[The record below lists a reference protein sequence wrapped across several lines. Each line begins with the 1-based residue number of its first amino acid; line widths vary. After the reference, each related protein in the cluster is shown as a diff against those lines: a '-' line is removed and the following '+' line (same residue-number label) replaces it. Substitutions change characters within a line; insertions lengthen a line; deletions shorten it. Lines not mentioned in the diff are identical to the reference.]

1 MKHRQILRLG
11 LGILLPLL
19 LCLTLLPMTVLAA
32 TPEETADFTI
42 GDGSAAL
49 ALLNAAKTAGAEDST
64 WENNT
69 LTLNGVDF
77 TSNADIA
84 VILPGGATIE
94 LVGDNT
100 ITNANS
106 NTGKESSYGIYVEGN
121 LTIGGS
127 GTLTVTGGM
136 SVFSDGIYVSSYYN
150 GESRVGGR
158 LTITGGTVTAR
169 GGKAKYSY
177 GIYTDGGVTISG
189 GKVEAIGATTDNG
202 SSIGVDTNKDVVI
215 TGGTVTA
222 RGSEAAD
229 NSFGIRTGYNFSLT
243 ISGGT
248 LTATSDTANYS
259 YGIYTKGG
267 VTISGGH
274 VIAQTLAK
282 TASFASA
289 LSSKPDLSKY
299 AGYQWCII
307 PNGKFT
313 SSTDTAYTYN
323 ASHTYVEFAKGSA
336 VTTYTVS
343 FNANG
348 GSGSM
353 DAVTGVSGSYTLP
366 ANGFTAPYGKQFKGW
381 AVSAGGT
388 VITNTS
394 IAVTENT
401 TLYAVW
407 EDIPVTTYTVTFNAN
422 GGSVTPAG
430 AEAGE
435 DGKPESLPTPTREG
449 YTFDGWFTAADGGEK
464 VTTDT
469 VFEQNTTI
477 YAHWTQNVIPPAP
490 ETKYTVT
497 LDANGGS
504 VTPAGAETGEDGKP
518 ESLPT
523 PTREGYTFD
532 GWFTAA
538 DGGEKVTADTVFEQN
553 TTIYAHWTKEST
565 GVNSDDSS
573 SGSGSGDNTG
583 GGSLPSDK
591 PDSGKAQTDDTAM
604 PMVMVGVAILALAA
618 LVVLVVLFVMKKRQS
633 RKG

>member
-1 MKHRQILRLG
+1 M
-11 LGILLPLL
+11 
-19 LCLTLLPMTVLAA
+19 
-32 TPEETADFTI
+32 
-42 GDGSAAL
+42 
-49 ALLNAAKTAGAEDST
+49 
-64 WENNT
+64 
-69 LTLNGVDF
+69 DF
-77 TSNADIA
+77 TSTADIA

-106 NTGKESSYGIYVEGN
+106 NTCEESSYGIYVEGN

-177 GIYTDGGVTISG
+177 GIYTD
-189 GKVEAIGATTDNG
+189 
-202 SSIGVDTNKDVVI
+202 
-215 TGGTVTA
+215 
-222 RGSEAAD
+222 
-229 NSFGIRTGYNFSLT
+229 
-243 ISGGT
+243 
-248 LTATSDTANYS
+248 
-259 YGIYTKGG
+259 GG

-381 AVSAGGT
+381 STSAGGT

-394 IAVTENT
+394 ITVTENT

-407 EDIPVTTYTVTFNAN
+407 EDIPVTTYTVTFDAN

-430 AEAGE
+430 AETGE

-477 YAHWTQNVIPPAP
+477 YAHWT
-490 ETKYTVT
+490 
-497 LDANGGS
+497 
-504 VTPAGAETGEDGKP
+504 
-518 ESLPT
+518 
-523 PTREGYTFD
+523 
-532 GWFTAA
+532 
-538 DGGEKVTADTVFEQN
+538 
-553 TTIYAHWTKEST
+553 KESS

-573 SGSGSGDNTG
+573 SGSGSGDSTG
-583 GGSLPSDK
+583 SGSLPSDK
-591 PDSGKAQTDDTAM
+591 PDSGKALTDDTAM

>member
-1 MKHRQILRLG
+1 M
-11 LGILLPLL
+11 
-19 LCLTLLPMTVLAA
+19 
-32 TPEETADFTI
+32 
-42 GDGSAAL
+42 
-49 ALLNAAKTAGAEDST
+49 
-64 WENNT
+64 
-69 LTLNGVDF
+69 DF
-77 TSNADIA
+77 TSTADIA

-106 NTGKESSYGIYVEGN
+106 NTCEESSYGIYVEGN

-158 LTITGGTVTAR
+158 LT
-169 GGKAKYSY
+169 
-177 GIYTDGGVTISG
+177 
-189 GKVEAIGATTDNG
+189 
-202 SSIGVDTNKDVVI
+202 I

-336 VTTYTVS
+336 VTTYIVS

-394 IAVTENT
+394 ITVTENT

-407 EDIPVTTYTVTFNAN
+407 EDIPVTTYTVTFDAN

-430 AEAGE
+430 AETGE

-477 YAHWTQNVIPPAP
+477 YAHWT
-490 ETKYTVT
+490 
-497 LDANGGS
+497 
-504 VTPAGAETGEDGKP
+504 
-518 ESLPT
+518 
-523 PTREGYTFD
+523 
-532 GWFTAA
+532 
-538 DGGEKVTADTVFEQN
+538 
-553 TTIYAHWTKEST
+553 KESS

-573 SGSGSGDNTG
+573 SGSGSGDSTG
-583 GGSLPSDK
+583 GGK
-591 PDSGKAQTDDTAM
+591 PAQ
-604 PMVMVGVAILALAA
+604 
-618 LVVLVVLFVMKKRQS
+618 R
-633 RKG
+633 

>member
-1 MKHRQILRLG
+1 M
-11 LGILLPLL
+11 
-19 LCLTLLPMTVLAA
+19 
-32 TPEETADFTI
+32 
-42 GDGSAAL
+42 
-49 ALLNAAKTAGAEDST
+49 
-64 WENNT
+64 
-69 LTLNGVDF
+69 
-77 TSNADIA
+77 
-84 VILPGGATIE
+84 
-94 LVGDNT
+94 
-100 ITNANS
+100 
-106 NTGKESSYGIYVEGN
+106 
-121 LTIGGS
+121 
-127 GTLTVTGGM
+127 
-136 SVFSDGIYVSSYYN
+136 
-150 GESRVGGR
+150 
-158 LTITGGTVTAR
+158 
-169 GGKAKYSY
+169 
-177 GIYTDGGVTISG
+177 
-189 GKVEAIGATTDNG
+189 
-202 SSIGVDTNKDVVI
+202 VI

-490 ETKYTVT
+490 ETKFTVT
-497 LDANGGS
+497 FDANGGS

-573 SGSGSGDNTG
+573 SGSGSGNNTG

>member
-77 TSNADIA
+77 TSTADIA

-136 SVFSDGIYVSSYYN
+136 SLFSDGIYVSSYYN

-202 SSIGVDTNKDVVI
+202 SSIGIDTNKDVVI

-248 LTATSDTANYS
+248 LAATSDTANYS

-336 VTTYTVS
+336 VTTYTV
-343 FNANG
+343 
-348 GSGSM
+348 
-353 DAVTGVSGSYTLP
+353 
-366 ANGFTAPYGKQFKGW
+366 
-381 AVSAGGT
+381 
-388 VITNTS
+388 
-394 IAVTENT
+394 
-401 TLYAVW
+401 
-407 EDIPVTTYTVTFNAN
+407 TFDAN

-435 DGKPESLPTPTREG
+435 DGKPASLPTPTREG

-477 YAHWTQNVIPPAP
+477 YAHWT
-490 ETKYTVT
+490 
-497 LDANGGS
+497 
-504 VTPAGAETGEDGKP
+504 
-518 ESLPT
+518 
-523 PTREGYTFD
+523 
-532 GWFTAA
+532 
-538 DGGEKVTADTVFEQN
+538 
-553 TTIYAHWTKEST
+553 KEST
-565 GVNSDDSS
+565 GVNTDDGS
-573 SGSGSGDNTG
+573 SGSGSGDSTG
-583 GGSLPSDK
+583 SGSLPSDK
-591 PDSGKAQTDDTAM
+591 PDSGKALTDDTAM
-604 PMVMVGVAILALAA
+604 PMVMVGVTILAMAA

>member
-490 ETKYTVT
+490 ETKFTVT
-497 LDANGGS
+497 FDANGGS

>member
-77 TSNADIA
+77 TSTADIA

-106 NTGKESSYGIYVEGN
+106 NTGEESSYGIYVEGN

-136 SVFSDGIYVSSYYN
+136 SVYSDGIYVSSYYN

-189 GKVEAIGATTDNG
+189 GQVEAIGATTDNG
-202 SSIGVDTNKDVVI
+202 SSIGIDTNKDVVI

-323 ASHTYVEFAKGSA
+323 AIHTYVEFAKGSA

-353 DAVTGVSGSYTLP
+353 DAVAGVSGSYTLP

-394 IAVTENT
+394 ITVTENT

-407 EDIPVTTYTVTFNAN
+407 EDIPVTTYTVTFDAN

-430 AEAGE
+430 VEAGE
-435 DGKPESLPTPTREG
+435 DGKPASLPTPTREG

-477 YAHWTQNVIPPAP
+477 YAHWT
-490 ETKYTVT
+490 
-497 LDANGGS
+497 
-504 VTPAGAETGEDGKP
+504 
-518 ESLPT
+518 
-523 PTREGYTFD
+523 
-532 GWFTAA
+532 
-538 DGGEKVTADTVFEQN
+538 
-553 TTIYAHWTKEST
+553 KESS
-565 GVNSDDSS
+565 GVNTDDSS
-573 SGSGSGDNTG
+573 SGSGSADNTG

-618 LVVLVVLFVMKKRQS
+618 LVVLVVLFVMKKCQS